1 MLLKIFRLL
10 IICFDFFI
18 IGISFTPREAGEH
31 LVNVKRLGNHIQG
44 SPFKIN
50 VLDAEIGDAS
60 KVKIIGDALKQGKT
74 QTANEFK
81 IDTREAGKY
90 AVIIINVVTML

>member
-1 MLLKIFRLL
+1 MQF
-10 IICFDFFI
+10 FFI

-60 KVKIIGDALKQGKT
+60 KVKIIGDTLKQGKT

-90 AVIIINVVTML
+90 IVFIFKFSYKDMLYRIQ

>member
-1 MLLKIFRLL
+1 M
-10 IICFDFFI
+10 
-18 IGISFTPREAGEH
+18 
-31 LVNVKRLGNHIQG
+31 NVKRLGNHIQG

-74 QTANEFK
+74 QVANEFK

-90 AVIIINVVTML
+90 FIVIIINLVKCNSTAQHSIICLLIWAVIMFVDI

>member
-1 MLLKIFRLL
+1 M
-10 IICFDFFI
+10 
-18 IGISFTPREAGEH
+18 
-31 LVNVKRLGNHIQG
+31 NVKRLGNHIQG

-60 KVKIIGDALKQGKT
+60 KVKIIGDTLKQGKT

-90 AVIIINVVTML
+90 IFFIYKFSYNDMLYRIQ